1 MGLDGLRRMAVVLG
15 LLSGCLAGC
24 HGGGG
29 PPRHLLYGE
38 AAAEF
43 KPVAKS
49 VISVGRVITGTTL
62 GRRFTLCRPAG
73 IAADTRVV
81 ERIGVFAESLT
92 FADRRNHTVYACD
105 GGIDPAGERHLPWCG
120 GSAGRVVAGRLLD
133 PRLDVICRDRKGH
146 PLAYAWIEP
155 AAGAR
160 WVGVDQGGYT
170 EVYEVLGGLPVRIAT
185 RKQIELARSR
195 ATFLVTQYDSHGNAL
210 IKGKLEAEV
219 AG

>member
-1 MGLDGLRRMAVVLG
+1 MGLDGLRRAALLLG

-24 HGGGG
+24 HGDGG

-43 KPVAKS
+43 KPVPDS
-49 VISVGRVITGTTL
+49 VISVGRILTGSAL
-62 GRRFTLCRPAG
+62 GRRFTLCRQAG
-73 IAADTRVV
+73 IAADTPVV

-92 FADRRNHTVYACD
+92 FADLRNHTVYACD
-105 GGIDPAGERHLPWCG
+105 GGIDPAGERQLPWCG
-120 GSAGRVVAGRLLD
+120 GSAGRLVAGRLLD
-133 PRLDVICRDRKGH
+133 PRLDVICRDRNGH

-160 WVGVDQGGYT
+160 WIGVDQGRYT
-170 EVYEVLGGLPVRIAT
+170 EIYEVLGDVPVRIAT
-185 RKQIELARSR
+185 ARRIELARSR
-195 ATFLVTQYDSHGNAL
+195 ATFVVTQYDSHGKAL
-210 IKGKLEAEV
+210 IKGKLEARV